1 MGAMTME
8 DAAKIRIMVAD
19 DHPLVR
25 AGICA
30 ILGLQ
35 PDMDVVGE
43 FEDAG
48 SAVES
53 VDSCRPDVVLMDLRF
68 PGMSG
73 LEAIRV
79 LQALPTAPRVI
90 VLTTY
95 EGDEDIHQA
104 LQAGASAYIVK
115 GMKHDRLLQAIRRVH
130 AGKTYLPPEVSQ
142 LVLER
147 PQDELSAREREVLLL
162 MAEGMSNRL
171 IAGELGISE
180 KTVKCHVGM
189 ILSRF
194 GVVDRTQAV
203 LQAIR
208 RGYVRL

>member
-1 MGAMTME
+1 MDSM
-8 DAAKIRIMVAD
+8 AKIRIMVAD

-35 PDMDVVGE
+35 ADMEVVGE

-48 SAVES
+48 VAVES
-53 VDSCRPDVVLMDLRF
+53 VDACHPDVVLMDLRF

-73 LEAIRV
+73 LEAIRA
-79 LQALPTAPRVI
+79 LQTQTPAPRVI

-115 GMKHDRLLQAIRRVH
+115 GMKHDRLLQAIRKVYS
-130 AGKTYLPPEVSQ
+130 GKTYLPPEVSQ
-142 LVLER
+142 LVQER

-162 MAEGMSNRL
+162 MSEGMSNRA
-171 IAGELGISE
+171 IAAELCISE

-194 GVVDRTQAV
+194 GVEDRTQAV